1 MIEYKTRYLN
11 ALFAVTSVWPA
22 HSNCYVEQTKTKER
36 QAYKAFLAS
45 KEIMMNKTI
54 YLSKEFAMKRHVL
67 YEALFQQ
74 TNLEIRIDLS
84 G

>member
-1 MIEYKTRYLN
+1 
-11 ALFAVTSVWPA
+11 
-22 HSNCYVEQTKTKER
+22 
-36 QAYKAFLAS
+36 
-45 KEIMMNKTI
+45 MNKTI
-54 YLSKEFAMKRHVL
+54 YLSKEFVL

>member
-1 MIEYKTRYLN
+1 
-11 ALFAVTSVWPA
+11 
-22 HSNCYVEQTKTKER
+22 
-36 QAYKAFLAS
+36 
-45 KEIMMNKTI
+45 MMNKTN

-74 TNLEIRIDLS
+74 TNLEIRIALS